1 MVDETHKPRT
11 ITRGPESRSGAALN
25 HSDQAMLMQS
35 LQSLRERVLE
45 RLDSLE
51 TLARNQSAC
60 TPARGTSADQERVVE
75 LKAAELAETERKLQ
89 DQAERQEK
97 EWSASLIQLE
107 SDRRLLAEAW
117 EHVERERI
125 AYASVSELHPNSRA
139 QSQGQQQ
146 SAPANPPRAGALLTA
161 RSNAAD
167 SDSNHPVTQ
176 AILRQFQTLS
186 SDVRRNTQSAE
197 PLVQKEGGQ
206 NRESPAPTVRPRNA
220 GRGSNGRLRR
230 D

>member
-146 SAPANPPRAGALLTA
+146 SAPANPPR
-161 RSNAAD
+161 RRPAD
-167 SDSNHPVTQ
+167 GT
-176 AILRQFQTLS
+176 IERGRFRL
-186 SDVRRNTQSAE
+186 
-197 PLVQKEGGQ
+197 
-206 NRESPAPTVRPRNA
+206 ESPCYPGDPPTIPNP
-220 GRGSNGRLRR
+220 
-230 D
+230 